1 MQFRVLG
8 PLEVVERERPLP
20 LGGVRQRSL
29 LAVLLQHPN
38 EVVSVDHLLE
48 ELWGCLAPPTAAKSI
63 QVYIYRLRKLL
74 GQQRLVTRPPG
85 YALTVDAGE
94 VDLDAFER
102 LRAAGRMREALSL
115 WRGPP
120 YADLAY
126 EPCVQAE
133 RARLAELRLSALE
146 ERIDGDLAAGR
157 NADVV
162 GELEALIAEHP
173 LRERPRA
180 QLMLALYRSGRQAE
194 ALNAYQ
200 SARRVLTDDLG
211 LEPSGELKRLE
222 RAILLQDPGLDVPT
236 PPAAERSLLV
246 VPSSQERLEAL
257 LALAVPLAAAEPRE
271 VVLARVVP
279 PLEVGSA
286 TLALAD
292 RAARLGVV
300 ARAAAFSSPTPG
312 ADIARLARR
321 EGSDLLLV
329 DALDSSLLEEATC
342 DVALLVGDPGSGPV
356 LVPFGAG
363 HHDWAA
369 LELGAWF
376 ARATGAPL
384 RLVGAATARRGRD
397 ASRVLADASLI
408 VQRRTGIVA
417 EPLLSRPG
425 RRGLIALA
433 ADAGVLVVGF
443 PDGWRT
449 DGLGRLR
456 TQLLRAPP
464 APTVLVRRGAGS
476 TGPPLT
482 RFTWSV
488 T

>member
-8 PLEVVERERPLP
+8 PLEVVEPERPLP
-20 LGGVRQRSL
+20 LRGVKQPSL

-38 EVVSVDHLLE
+38 EVVSADHLLD
-48 ELWGCLAPPTAAKSI
+48 ELWGSLAPPTAAKSV
-63 QVYIYRLRKLL
+63 QVYVYRLRKLL

-94 VDLDAFER
+94 LDLDAFER
-102 LRAAGRMREALSL
+102 LRAAGRTREALSL

-133 RARLAELRLSALE
+133 RARLAELRLDALE
-146 ERIDGDLAAGR
+146 ERIDADLAAGR

-194 ALNAYQ
+194 ALNAYR
-200 SARRVLTDDLG
+200 SARRVLADDLG

-222 RAILLQDPGLDVPT
+222 RAILVQDPELDLPAPV
-236 PPAAERSLLV
+236 AAERSLLV
-246 VPSSQERLEAL
+246 VPSSPERLDAL
-257 LALAVPLAAAEPRE
+257 LALAVPLAAADARE

-279 PLEVGSA
+279 PVEVGSA
-286 TLALAD
+286 TAALAD
-292 RAARLGVV
+292 RAALLAVV

-321 EGSDLLLV
+321 EGSDVLVV
-329 DALDSSLLEEATC
+329 DALDAALLDEAPC

-363 HHDWAA
+363 RHAWAA

-384 RLVGAATARRGRD
+384 
-397 ASRVLADASLI
+397 
-408 VQRRTGIVA
+408 
-417 EPLLSRPG
+417 
-425 RRGLIALA
+425 
-433 ADAGVLVVGF
+433 
-443 PDGWRT
+443 
-449 DGLGRLR
+449 
-456 TQLLRAPP
+456 
-464 APTVLVRRGAGS
+464 
-476 TGPPLT
+476 
-482 RFTWSV
+482 
-488 T
+488 